1 MLIFIEVFSS
11 NRLMSDIKFRQF
23 SLSTLFYDP
32 PYITW
37 MCQPQPDDYQV
48 YVFCGSLLIMS
59 RSKNYRRLSLCFIH
73 ADYFRVESDRERDRE
88 RERKRER
95 VSRISVISHHQKMM
109 MMMSDRMREDLAC
122 VNLQLGREL
131 KHLHVL
137 TIDSIVDL
145 KMTEAEHVQ
154 KARSLNKQRVA
165 R

>member
-1 MLIFIEVFSS
+1 MWLGFSRCSGHQSLLDMLGLLWKMTSMMLIFIEVFSS

-73 ADYFRVESDRERDRE
+73 ADYFRVESGRE
-88 RERKRER
+88 RETVKGKGKGKESLGYQPYFTIRKWWWWWC
-95 VSRISVISHHQKMM
+95 RIECEK
-109 MMMSDRMREDLAC
+109 
-122 VNLQLGREL
+122 
-131 KHLHVL
+131 
-137 TIDSIVDL
+137 T
-145 KMTEAEHVQ
+145 
-154 KARSLNKQRVA
+154 
-165 R
+165 